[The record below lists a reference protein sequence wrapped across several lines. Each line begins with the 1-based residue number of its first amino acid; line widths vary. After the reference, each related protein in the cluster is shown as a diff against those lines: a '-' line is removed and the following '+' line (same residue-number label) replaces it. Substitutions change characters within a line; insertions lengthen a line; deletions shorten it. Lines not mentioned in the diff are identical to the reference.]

1 MSITKAIRLSDDEH
15 RKIARFLDKNPF
27 FDFSTLARTAIKSF
41 IEAPTITIRPV
52 TENHDDPKAEIS
64 NARDE

>member
-1 MSITKAIRLSDDEH
+1 MSITKAIRLSEDEH
-15 RKIARFLDKNPF
+15 RKITRFLTKNPF

-52 TENHDDPKAEIS
+52 SETNDAPNMEVS
-64 NARDE
+64 NERDE